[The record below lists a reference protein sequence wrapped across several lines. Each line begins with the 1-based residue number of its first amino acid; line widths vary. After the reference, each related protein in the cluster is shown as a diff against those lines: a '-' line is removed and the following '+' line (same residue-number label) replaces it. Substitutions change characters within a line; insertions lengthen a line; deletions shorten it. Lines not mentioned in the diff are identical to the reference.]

1 MKRIMLFLLFLL
13 VLLLPIDVG
22 AQEVPRQTPPER
34 GMVLDQD
41 EWRAPTPVTALRELQ
56 NGVASDVVG
65 MLNSREAAVAVLRQ
79 TFDNR
84 PTMALDAFARNL
96 VTLIREGPEHQAH
109 AAHMVLLEAG
119 AVYDDDGDDD
129 RGVPYPGAADVFIG
143 LYESYADRVS
153 TEAEKALYGVFHTG
167 GAQYVRDLFEASEQ
181 PPECQYP
188 SQSDRLEGQ
197 RVEDIKNPCPNRST
211 WCTAGGL
218 LVRNGEGPDPA
229 TWERLC
235 VRKRF

>member
-1 MKRIMLFLLFLL
+1 MKRLMLSLL
-13 VLLLPIDVG
+13 VLLLPAYAG

-34 GMVLDQD
+34 GMVLDQN
-41 EWRAPTPVTALRELQ
+41 EWRTPTPVTALRELQ
-56 NGVASDVVG
+56 NAVASDVGGV
-65 MLNSREAAVAVLRQ
+65 LNGQQATVAVLRQ

-84 PTMALDAFARNL
+84 STMTLDAFAHDL
-96 VTLIREGPEHQAH
+96 VTLVREGPEHQAH
-109 AAHMVLLEAG
+109 AAYMALIQAG
-119 AVYDDDGDDD
+119 TVYDDPD
-129 RGVPYPGAADVFIG
+129 RGVPYSGAADAFIG
-143 LYESYADRVS
+143 LYESYVDRVS

-167 GAQYVRDLFEASEQ
+167 GVEYVRDLFGASEQ

-188 SQSDRLEGQ
+188 SQSERPDGQ
-197 RVEDIKNPCPNRST
+197 RGENLTNPCPNRST
-211 WCTAGGL
+211 WCMAGGL